1 MENQTAMSVTR
12 QDFENGLTYEAYK
25 AQMTRNLDRL
35 TANEE
40 RIRIDPEDLRAFAA
54 LPQPVKVVAIAEDW
68 CGDVVANL
76 PVLAR
81 LAQESGKLD
90 VRVVL
95 RDSTDLIDSY
105 LNHGEFKS
113 IPVFIFLD
121 ADFNEIGVF
130 IERPDSVTAQRAEHR
145 ERIFAEHPELGDP
158 ETPAD
163 QMTDE
168 QRATYQQLVQANRD
182 ETFDWANGEVVREL
196 RSIVEKAAEPF
207 ASRSPTA
214 PSAATSRRP
223 SSLPTP

>member
-1 MENQTAMSVTR
+1 MAVTR
-12 QDFENGLTYEAYK
+12 QQFESGLTYEAFK

-40 RIRIDPEDLRAFAA
+40 RVRIDPADLKAFTN
-54 LPQPVKVVAIAEDW
+54 LPQPLKVMVIAEDW

-76 PVLAR
+76 PVLGR
-81 LAQESGKLD
+81 LAADSGGLD

-105 LNHGEFKS
+105 LNRGEFKS

-121 ADFNEIGVF
+121 PDFNEIGVF
-130 IERPDSVTAQRAEHR
+130 TERPDSVTAQRAEHR
-145 ERIFAEHPELGDP
+145 QRIFADHPELGSPDA
-158 ETPAD
+158 PAD

-182 ETFDWANGEVVREL
+182 ETFDWANSEVIREL
-196 RSIVEKAAEPF
+196 RDIVTKAA
-207 ASRSPTA
+207 
-214 PSAATSRRP
+214 
-223 SSLPTP
+223 

>member
-1 MENQTAMSVTR
+1 MAVTR
-12 QDFENGLTYEAYK
+12 QQFESGLTYEAFK

-40 RIRIDPEDLRAFAA
+40 RVRIDPADLKAFTN
-54 LPQPVKVVAIAEDW
+54 LPQPLKVMVIAEDW

-76 PVLAR
+76 PVLGR
-81 LAQESGKLD
+81 LAADSGRLD

-105 LNHGEFKS
+105 LNRGEFKS

-121 ADFNEIGVF
+121 PDFNEIGVF
-130 IERPDSVTAQRAEHR
+130 TERPDSVTAQRAEHR
-145 ERIFAEHPELGDP
+145 QRIFADHPELGSPDA
-158 ETPAD
+158 PAD

-182 ETFDWANGEVVREL
+182 ETFDWANSEVIREL
-196 RSIVEKAAEPF
+196 RDIVTKAA
-207 ASRSPTA
+207 
-214 PSAATSRRP
+214 
-223 SSLPTP
+223 